1 MYIRI
6 ALAWLGVALCAA
18 PSLADPVP
26 LPKPRPPV
34 GAKVVRASLPRVPLP
49 PLRPL
54 FGEPRKPWVQGEF
67 QFAPGA
73 PDTACP
79 GLAEEQIVIADEG
92 EVVSAAPGCGGPGLT
107 KVLAIRLP
115 DRKLVDLVPAAILR
129 CETARA
135 VARWVRE
142 DIAPAAA
149 ALAAPLKRIDVAASY
164 HCRTRN
170 GIPGAQLSE
179 HGRANA
185 LDIRS
190 LGLEDGRTIAI
201 AAPGAAVGFLAEMR
215 RGACER
221 FSTVLGPGSDK
232 AHALHLHVD
241 LAQRRGGYRMCQ
253 WTMPAA
259 PATAAR

>member
-1 MYIRI
+1 MYARF
-6 ALAWLGVALCAA
+6 ALACLAVALSAP

-26 LPKPRPPV
+26 LPQPRPQ
-34 GAKVVRASLPRVPLP
+34 VVRVSLPPLP
-49 PLRPL
+49 PPRPVI
-54 FGEPRKPWVQGEF
+54 GELPKARAQGEF

-73 PDTACP
+73 PDSACP
-79 GLAEEQIVIADEG
+79 GLAALKVMIADES
-92 EVVSAAPGCGGPGLT
+92 EIVSAAPGCGGPGLMRI
-107 KVLAIRLP
+107 LAIRLA
-115 DRKLVDLVPAAILR
+115 DGKLVDLMPAALLR
-129 CETARA
+129 CETALA

-149 ALAAPLKRIDVAASY
+149 ALGAALKRIDVAASY
-164 HCRTRN
+164 HYRTRN

-190 LGLEDGRTIAI
+190 LGLENGRTIAI
-201 AAPGAAVGFLAEMR
+201 AAPGTAAGLLADMR
-215 RGACER
+215 RAACER
-221 FSTVLGPGSDK
+221 FTTVLGPGSDK

-253 WTMPAA
+253 WAPPAA

>member
-1 MYIRI
+1 MYGRL
-6 ALAWLGVALCAA
+6 ALACFALTLSAS
-18 PSLADPVP
+18 PSLAEPVP
-26 LPKPRPPV
+26 LPKPRPTL
-34 GAKVVRASLPRVPLP
+34 GAKVMRASLPRIPLP

-54 FGEPRKPWVQGEF
+54 FGEPRKPRLQGEF

-79 GLAEEQIVIADEG
+79 ALAEEKIVIADEG

-107 KVLAIRLP
+107 KVLAIRLA
-115 DRKLVDLVPAAILR
+115 DGKLVDLVPAALLR
-129 CETARA
+129 CEAARA

-149 ALAAPLKRIDVAASY
+149 ALAAPLKRISVAASY

-170 GIPGAQLSE
+170 GIVGAQLSE

-185 LDIRS
+185 LDIWS
-190 LGLEDGRTIAI
+190 FSLEDGRTIAI
-201 AAPGAAVGFLAEMR
+201 SAPGTAAGLLAEVR
-215 RGACER
+215 RAACER
-221 FSTVLGPGSDK
+221 FTTVLGPGSDK

-253 WTMPAA
+253 WTTPAA

>member
-1 MYIRI
+1 
-6 ALAWLGVALCAA
+6 
-18 PSLADPVP
+18 VP
-26 LPKPRPPV
+26 LPKPRP
-34 GAKVVRASLPRVPLP
+34 ALKADLAALVPLP
-49 PLRPL
+49 PERPSPD
-54 FGEPRKPWVQGEF
+54 EPAKPWVQGEF

-73 PDTACP
+73 EDTACP
-79 GLAEEQIVIADEG
+79 ALAAEQIVIADEG
-92 EVVSAAPGCGGPGLT
+92 EVIAAAPGCGGPALT

-115 DRKLVDLVPAAILR
+115 DGRLVDLMPAALMR
-129 CETARA
+129 CEMALA

-149 ALAAPLKRIDVAASY
+149 ALAAPLKRIRVAASY

-170 GIPGAQLSE
+170 GIKGAQLSE

-185 LDIRS
+185 LDIWS

-201 AAPGAAVGFLAEMR
+201 AAPGTGAGLLAEMR

-221 FSTVLGPGSDK
+221 FTTVLGPGSDK

-241 LAQRRGGYRMCQ
+241 LAERRSGYRMCR
-253 WTMPAA
+253 WNA
-259 PATAAR
+259 PAPAEPVTAAR